1 MADLNLNN
9 IAMRIATQENDMW
22 KINIIKT
29 LLSIRDGSLHSDLTD
44 IQVTD
49 MLNDICTS

>member
-9 IAMRIATQENDMW
+9 IAMRIVTQENDMW